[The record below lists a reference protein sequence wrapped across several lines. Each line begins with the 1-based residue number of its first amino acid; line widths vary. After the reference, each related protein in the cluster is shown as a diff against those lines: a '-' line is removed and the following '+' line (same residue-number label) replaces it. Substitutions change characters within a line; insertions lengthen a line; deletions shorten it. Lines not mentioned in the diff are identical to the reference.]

1 MVSSPWLLF
10 VCSLP
15 SSVLLYILRN
25 YIPQLPIRS
34 GRCMVLE
41 ESWMR
46 EKESQGVW
54 HLRSR
59 WVLSAVLTLSS
70 LFLVGPSFWLAV
82 SWSSQR
88 PETAV
93 SCLLLLWLPLQL
105 SEHHCMLR
113 SLCLRYKNGVV
124 FLTDMLICT
133 DTAHLLGLVWDD
145 GYLIIADGEKVGR
158 QEKASLLR
166 WAHLPGIAT
175 TEWITPHANYF
186 SFVTHYSYSL
196 CDPG

>member
-1 MVSSPWLLF
+1 MHGPRRKLDEGEGKPGRLAPVVPLSL
-10 VCSLP
+10 VCSAHSEQPLP
-15 SSVLLYILRN
+15 CGSQLLAGCFLIQPEAWNGSFMFATALIATSALR
-25 YIPQLPIRS
+25 
-34 GRCMVLE
+34 
-41 ESWMR
+41 
-46 EKESQGVW
+46 
-54 HLRSR
+54 
-59 WVLSAVLTLSS
+59 AS
-70 LFLVGPSFWLAV
+70 LHAEVPVFS
-82 SWSSQR
+82 
-88 PETAV
+88 
-93 SCLLLLWLPLQL
+93 
-105 SEHHCMLR
+105 